1 MIHSLFLVIEIFV
14 GILFVFSCLNRR
26 VGTPMTITNE
36 AEMRPEVERVISS
49 TPLKRRHSH
58 EEQSVSLDNHQ
69 IKELTNYKRRRSLDR
84 KFSKDFTQPFIV
96 QIFALFSSES
106 EKKFSVIVGRPFKTP
121 KKKATTKA
129 EPCQCR
135 ST

>member
-36 AEMRPEVERVISS
+36 AEMRSEVERVISS

-58 EEQSVSLDNHQ
+58 EEQSVSLDNHK
-69 IKELTNYKRRRSLDR
+69 IIELTNYKRRRSLDR
-84 KFSKDFTQPFIV
+84 KFTIDFTQPFIYL
-96 QIFALFSSES
+96 IFCNF
-106 EKKFSVIVGRPFKTP
+106 F
-121 KKKATTKA
+121 
-129 EPCQCR
+129 
-135 ST
+135 